1 MHLVMNYVALSI
13 GNMFCYN
20 LGCIYTLLSGHLR
33 RDHNYEKTI
42 TFTVSSLSTRYINVN
57 LAITCTLILA
67 ILLDNLPRQ
76 NNVLHCLRALSVTE
90 RDCVWP

>member
-1 MHLVMNYVALSI
+1 MLEETIIMRKN
-13 GNMFCYN
+13 
-20 LGCIYTLLSGHLR
+20 
-33 RDHNYEKTI
+33 I
-42 TFTVSSLSTRYINVN
+42 TFTVSILSTRYIDVN

-76 NNVLHCLRALSVTE
+76 INVLHCLRALSVTE